1 MQKLCKIIY
10 TTKINIQ
17 NCSRCLIAKKA
28 RNTDEIADESSTDS
42 NASDSLEGHIAYIKQ
57 HKPDPSIQ
65 ISNGEMLCGNVIID
79 DSNNNNKISIKQY
92 LSMIND
98 GLNTLLKQ
106 CQLYTDA
113 GEIDSTDTITDNL
126 KIVYQTIDKLN
137 NTIKQPDNTDE
148 IINMLKQMKIK
159 IDLNS
164 IQLSELKNTLI

>member
-1 MQKLCKIIY
+1 MV
-10 TTKINIQ
+10 
-17 NCSRCLIAKKA
+17 
-28 RNTDEIADESSTDS
+28 
-42 NASDSLEGHIAYIKQ
+42 
-57 HKPDPSIQ
+57 
-65 ISNGEMLCGNVIID
+65 CGNVIID

-113 GEIDSTDTITDNL
+113 GEIDSTDTITDNM
-126 KIVYQTIDKLN
+126 KIVHQKIDRLI
-137 NTIKQPDNTDE
+137 NTNKQPDNTDE

-164 IQLSELKNTLI
+164 IQLTELKDTLI